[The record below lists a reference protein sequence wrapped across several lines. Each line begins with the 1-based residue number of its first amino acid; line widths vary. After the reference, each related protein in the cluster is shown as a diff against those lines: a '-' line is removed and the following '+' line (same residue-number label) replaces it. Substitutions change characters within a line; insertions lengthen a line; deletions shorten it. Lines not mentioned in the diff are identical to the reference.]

1 MIWTLDDYLKQ
12 LPKDQ
17 RKRVESRAK
26 EIAAEELTLCQ
37 LRKAMRHSQ
46 TTLAELLGVKQ
57 AEVCRLERRTD
68 MYLSTLRRYVEAMG
82 GQLELRASFPTGGAV
97 LLKDFSSL
105 GPFDD
110 NADLNEPKQ
119 QPKPKKIVQ
128 PSRVVKRTAA
138 GATIKPAAEAP
149 APISTTRKKS
159 KRA

>member
-17 RKRVESRAK
+17 RKRVEARAK
-26 EIAAEELTLCQ
+26 EIEAEELTLSQ

-46 TTLAELLGVKQ
+46 TTLAKLLGVKQ

-82 GQLELRASFPTGGAV
+82 GQLELRASFPTGSAV
-97 LLKDFSSL
+97 LIKDFSSL
-105 GPFDD
+105 GPLDD
-110 NADLNEPKQ
+110 IADNKLINGRT
-119 QPKPKKIVQ
+119 KPKKVVQ
-128 PSRVVKRTAA
+128 PGKVIKPASTGR
-138 GATIKPAAEAP
+138 TIKPAAA
-149 APISTTRKKS
+149 AAKIGTVRKKS